1 MRLFSKSQK
10 CSTIVKKLRL
20 TPLVFGQIWD
30 FFQRQRTFFNEL
42 VECPEWESAHDIIEQ
57 WWSNKVVHGFWKH
70 FDRASM
76 FTIFSMHVSTCYNK
90 LVQQWRMNICCNSIV
105 IIAEQHSWRP
115 AQPLW
120 SFLPAQRC
128 SSLLACVQASARRL
142 CCGVFSHIYIEITS

>member
-1 MRLFSKSQK
+1 MFHNRQKVKVNSFSFWPNLGLFSTSK
-10 CSTIVKKLRL
+10 
-20 TPLVFGQIWD
+20 D
-30 FFQRQRTFFNEL
+30 FFQWASGMSGMRICARYAWAMVKQQRRSWILKTEKI
-42 VECPEWESAHDIIEQ
+42 CI
-57 WWSNKVVHGFWKH
+57 
-70 FDRASM
+70 DRASM